1 MHIQLNIKLIMAIEK
16 PNKKKPGFSFDE
28 MDNFQIEQSKNESSA
43 PILSEPPTTN
53 ISVSSS
59 GQPKKRGRRPGTKL
73 AKSYK
78 FQLVPGAVETQLLI
92 TIPVELHESIKEK
105 SQLIGQTVKEYVSKG
120 LARLVDFKYEKNV
133 LVTSESAAVASV
145 AEYPWTWNDLQEEY
159 RTPLVFQTLIN
170 TNPDWFKSL
179 NNVTDELIA
188 TITKEQWIKIVTAD
202 YNAIKQVPQEY
213 LNFVLKS
220 IKELLNE

>member
-1 MHIQLNIKLIMAIEK
+1 MAIEK
-16 PNKKKPGFSFDE
+16 PNKKKPGFSLE
-28 MDNFQIEQSKNESSA
+28 VMDNFQTSKPVDKEHTPTSELNTEIQAA
-43 PILSEPPTTN
+43 PVET
-53 ISVSSS
+53 
-59 GQPKKRGRRPGTKL
+59 KKRGRKPGTKL

-78 FQLVPGAVETQLLI
+78 FQLVPGAIETQLLI
-92 TIPVELHESIKEK
+92 TIPVELHEKIKEK

-120 LARLVDFKYEKNV
+120 LAHLVDFKYEKNMIV
-133 LVTSESAAVASV
+133 ATESAAVASV

-179 NNVTDELIA
+179 NNVTDDLKA

-213 LNFVLKS
+213 LNYVLKS
-220 IKELLNE
+220 IKELLNEPANGEDNSNIES